1 MQLNSRYMHTFI
13 LFMRE
18 YIRWQEQWGITTMG
32 QWHTSELS
40 SYFTIFNTSYMYHKF
55 DVTEN
60 LLFASKSPQDC
71 HADSFY
77 CWARQI
83 RKAAAG
89 SLASCMRNM
98 RCPMLLA
105 EALLS
110 GWLWSRYVP
119 VPVDRKVL
127 WIARP
132 QLQPPGHLLC
142 WQVDTTNPQ
151 GAAWN
156 HRRNA
161 KWVMEKK
168 TVRFILLTHPKIYV
182 SFCTLIARL

>member
-1 MQLNSRYMHTFI
+1 
-13 LFMRE
+13 MRHHYNGSMT
-18 YIRWQEQWGITTMG
+18 YIRA
-32 QWHTSELS
+32 
-40 SYFTIFNTSYMYHKF
+40 F
-55 DVTEN
+55 
-60 LLFASKSPQDC
+60 LLFYYCHATGLANKIVASKSPQDC

-127 WIARP
+127 
-132 QLQPPGHLLC
+132 
-142 WQVDTTNPQ
+142 
-151 GAAWN
+151 
-156 HRRNA
+156 
-161 KWVMEKK
+161 
-168 TVRFILLTHPKIYV
+168 
-182 SFCTLIARL
+182 

>member
-1 MQLNSRYMHTFI
+1 VNCPPFFHYACSSIVGICIPSFCSCESISGDKSNEASLQWVNDIHQSFPPI
-13 LFMRE
+13 L
-18 YIRWQEQWGITTMG
+18 
-32 QWHTSELS
+32 
-40 SYFTIFNTSYMYHKF
+40 
-55 DVTEN
+55 
-60 LLFASKSPQDC
+60 LLPRNRTRQQNCSKSKSPQDC

-127 WIARP
+127 
-132 QLQPPGHLLC
+132 
-142 WQVDTTNPQ
+142 
-151 GAAWN
+151 
-156 HRRNA
+156 
-161 KWVMEKK
+161 
-168 TVRFILLTHPKIYV
+168 
-182 SFCTLIARL
+182 